1 MMFKSF
7 LKSKIHMAKVTE
19 TKVNYE
25 GSITIDKKLATSVHL
40 LPNEKVLVA
49 DVNNG
54 NRFETYVIYGEKG
67 EICINGAAANLVNV
81 GDRVIIMAF
90 ACSIFPIKP
99 KIIRLNDGNNILK

>member
-1 MMFKSF
+1 MFRFF

-19 TKVNYE
+19 TKVLYE
-25 GSITIDKKLATSVHL
+25 GSITIDKELATLVHL

-54 NRFETYVIYGEKG
+54 NRFETYVIYGKKG
-67 EICINGAAANLVNV
+67 EICVNGAAANLVNV

-90 ACSIFPIKP
+90 ACSIFPGKP
-99 KIIRLNDGNNILK
+99 KIIRLNDGNNIIK